1 MFAEWGDPDGV
12 PVFSLHGAPGSRFA
26 RFYDESVYLT
36 WVFRRL
42 RLAGTSGR
50 RCGTRGSRPRLLYS
64 WARSRLPTLRPA
76 QAGSDHSSRP
86 RRLPTRRR
94 KDWHAPR
101 EDDDDR
107 RRLPRRDLRD
117 GLQPD
122 TRALMIRG
130 RHRRDEHS
138 RGVARIVGGHAR
150 CGIGPSQPRR
160 GGDVKRARRRRSDV
174 PDRDRDPGLP
184 ARQPRDRARACSRR
198 AASPRTG
205 RPLLLARQRR
215 RHRTRVRA

>member
-76 QAGSDHSSRP
+76 QAGSDHSSSP

-101 EDDDDR
+101 EDDDHR

-160 GGDVKRARRRRSDV
+160 GGDVKRARRRRE
-174 PDRDRDPGLP
+174 
-184 ARQPRDRARACSRR
+184 ARAAP
-198 AASPRTG
+198 AA
-205 RPLLLARQRR
+205 
-215 RHRTRVRA
+215 RVRRCHVRASARALGSPSGGRAHCRLKDENSTQGGGR